1 MSYQIRDTVR
11 LPPALGEEV
20 DKWASAQADAPT
32 RSEAIRRLVEL
43 GLTVKARLKQ
53 SAPARAERAKDL
65 AAKVIDSFPLRPT
78 LKRQLAGSVACS
90 RDRRSFAICGSTG
103 RRQKPNDQAE
113 AVRRAAGRGRG
124 RSKGTQS
131 DIVETDYSGKPS
143 RS

>member
-65 AAKVIDSFPLRPT
+65 AAKVIDSFPATTDIEETASRKRRLLKGPEEFRDLR
-78 LKRQLAGSVACS
+78 V
-90 RDRRSFAICGSTG
+90 DRPKAKT
-103 RRQKPNDQAE
+103 K
-113 AVRRAAGRGRG
+113 
-124 RSKGTQS
+124 
-131 DIVETDYSGKPS
+131 
-143 RS
+143 